1 MRNRIILKT
10 HNSNSFYYKIEGA
23 VKKAPNKKDCDL
35 AKKARQQS
43 FFVV

>member
-1 MRNRIILKT
+1 MNISEAEITKRK
-10 HNSNSFYYKIEGA
+10 SNNKIGA